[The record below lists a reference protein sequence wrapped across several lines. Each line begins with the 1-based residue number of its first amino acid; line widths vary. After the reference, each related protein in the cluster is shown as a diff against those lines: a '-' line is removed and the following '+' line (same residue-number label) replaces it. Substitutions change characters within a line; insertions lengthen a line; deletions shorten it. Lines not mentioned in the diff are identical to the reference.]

1 MPLTYHCHSSRL
13 FGKTPPHALPAF
25 RPLAVGTFGLQ
36 GQTATLVMT
45 PSNSITYI
53 SYIYHVSPSNHL
65 RKQQQVT
72 LPVSLVTSRNLLQY
86 AAIKTNNSEQLQN
99 KTSILSIFPGA
110 LESVHTSSWQ
120 FWFQPESRIIYMS
133 NPSPLTFSGG
143 TYDAR
148 KTSEQNRLK
157 KQKPRS

>member
-1 MPLTYHCHSSRL
+1 MQESKGPWQHDGWCRWHTIATAHVYLGRL
-13 FGKTPPHALPAF
+13 PPHALPAF

-36 GQTATLVMT
+36 GQTATLAMT
-45 PSNSITYI
+45 PSNSITCI

-86 AAIKTNNSEQLQN
+86 AAIKTKNSEQLQN

-120 FWFQPESRIIYMS
+120 FWFQPESRIIC
-133 NPSPLTFSGG
+133 PIPL
-143 TYDAR
+143 
-148 KTSEQNRLK
+148 L
-157 KQKPRS
+157 